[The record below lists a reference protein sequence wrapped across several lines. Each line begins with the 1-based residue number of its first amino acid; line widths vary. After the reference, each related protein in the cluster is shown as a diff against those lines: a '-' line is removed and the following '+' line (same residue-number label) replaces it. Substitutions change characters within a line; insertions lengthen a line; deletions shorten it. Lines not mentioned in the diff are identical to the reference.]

1 MRPNYVLVDYEN
13 VPIQS
18 LTLLKADH
26 FNVKVFLGPNNS
38 KISAELAIA
47 MQQMGARAEY
57 ITLASKGANAL
68 DFHIAYYIGFLAAT
82 ESSAFFHIIS
92 KDTGFDPLIQHLKA
106 RKISVSRSTSI
117 EEMPCFI
124 QPPQAP
130 KNVALPPPSNAL
142 TTPKSPPSA
151 RIIGLTKV
159 ATDDLIKRKASKPR
173 TTKTLWTTVQA
184 KCGKDLPKK
193 DIDTVIE
200 ELIKKGYVKVTGT
213 KVSYNLP
220 AT

>member
-1 MRPNYVLVDYEN
+1 MRINYVLVDYEN
-13 VPIQS
+13 VPVQS
-18 LTLLKADH
+18 LALLKAEH
-26 FNVKVFLGPNNS
+26 FKVKIFLGPNNS

-68 DFHIAYYIGFLAAT
+68 DFHIAYYIGYLAST
-82 ESSAFFHIIS
+82 ENTAFFHIIS
-92 KDTGFDPLIQHLKA
+92 RDTGFDPLIQHLKS

-117 EEMPCFI
+117 EEMPCFT
-124 QPPQAP
+124 QPPQPP
-130 KNVALPPPSNAL
+130 KNEVLSPVKATS
-142 TTPKSPPSA
+142 TPKPTPSA
-151 RIIGLTKV
+151 RIIELTKA

-200 ELIKKGYVKVTGT
+200 ELMKKGYVKVIGT
-213 KVSYNLP
+213 KITYNLP
-220 AT
+220 ST